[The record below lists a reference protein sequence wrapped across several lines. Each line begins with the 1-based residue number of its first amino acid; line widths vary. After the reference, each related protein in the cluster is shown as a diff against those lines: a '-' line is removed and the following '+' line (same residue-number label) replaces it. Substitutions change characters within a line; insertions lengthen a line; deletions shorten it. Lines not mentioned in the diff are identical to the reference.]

1 MRKEG
6 VTLMGG
12 GLIAGRSS
20 SLEFQPVT
28 SHEAVPSDSAASVS
42 EPIRFDGR
50 RLRSERTRHLI
61 IEAYL
66 MLLREHG
73 RMPTAA
79 EIAARAGY
87 SVRSIFERFTDLD
100 ALSLATA
107 DYAIALGQAQ
117 AEPRDVGGDRAARI
131 RSHVHTRAQA
141 CEKWLPLW
149 RILTA
154 KPVEEQVSDIR
165 ARVLAVRR
173 ANVERLELMYRPELT
188 TLDPKERETLV
199 LALATLTSFE
209 GWGALRDDFGL
220 PWDSALDVWAS
231 AIDRMLPSTS

>member
-1 MRKEG
+1 M
-6 VTLMGG
+6 
-12 GLIAGRSS
+12 S
-20 SLEFQPVT
+20 
-28 SHEAVPSDSAASVS
+28 SHEAALSDVAASAS

-66 MLLREHG
+66 MLLQEQR

-87 SVRSIFERFTDLD
+87 SVRSIFERFNDLD
-100 ALSLATA
+100 ALSVATA
-107 DYAIALGQAQ
+107 DHAIALGQAE
-117 AEPRDVGGDRAARI
+117 AEPRDIGGDRAARI

-154 KPVEEQVSDIR
+154 KPVEDQLPDLR

-173 ANVERLELMYRPELT
+173 ANVERLELMYRPELA
-188 TLDPKERETLV
+188 TLDLAARETLV

-209 GWGALRDDFGL
+209 SWGGLRDDFGL
-220 PWDSALDVWAS
+220 AWDAALDVWAS
-231 AIDRMLPSTS
+231 AIERMLPSIS